1 MVSRGAGLIDVF
13 VRGTDNQLYTKWF
26 NAGGWSAWTPMG
38 GALKGDPT
46 VASWSVTRLDV
57 FGRGTDDRL
66 YQQIVEQRTVV
77 GVEEVGRWGHRG

>member
-1 MVSRGAGLIDVF
+1 
-13 VRGTDNQLYTKWF
+13 
-26 NAGGWSAWTPMG
+26 MG

-66 YQQIVEQRTVV
+66 YQQVWNNAPWSGWRKLAG
-77 GVEEVGRWGHRG
+77 GVIAGDPSATSWSTGRIDVFVRGTDNVLRHKSFN